1 MKLFKLKLGLYLF
14 IFFPLWLG
22 NALIWAVEPEKIYQ
36 KLNSLFFA
44 ENVAEVLKTWG
55 NPVFEEN
62 GIPYWQW
69 EGGILCCILEAGQVE
84 VASYAET
91 VDSIDMMDS
100 KLLAKY
106 RRLKKSFKSIFKM
119 EGVEMEANW
128 NVGNQPIKSITTT
141 WKKDNLQ
148 FGWICSYNGQ
158 FQNTTLQFIVRRQ

>member
-1 MKLFKLKLGLYLF
+1 MKLFRLRFGLCFF
-14 IFFPLWLG
+14 ILLWLE
-22 NALIWAVEPEKIYQ
+22 NEPVWAVGPVKIYQ
-36 KLNSLFFA
+36 ELNSLFVA
-44 ENVAEVLKTWG
+44 ENVSEVLKIWG
-55 NPVFEEN
+55 NPMFEEH

-69 EGGILCCILEAGQVE
+69 EGGVLCCIVEKGQAK

-91 VDSIDMMDS
+91 ADSIDMMDS

-128 NVGNQPIKSITTT
+128 DVGNQPIKSITTM
-141 WKKDNLQ
+141 WKKGNLQ